1 MDKAGTMSTLCF
13 TGPRTIEVQSGPIPQ
28 PGPGQILVE
37 TERSAISAGTE
48 MLVYQDRFPSGMALD
63 GSFDSGQYSRPF
75 AYPLSYGY
83 VSVGRVLTVGDGLSV
98 EAYKGRPLF
107 AFQPHTSH
115 FLTTPDQVI
124 WLSERF
130 ESDLESPLF
139 IPNMETAVNL
149 VQDGR
154 PLLGERVLIIG
165 LGIVG
170 LLTGALLA
178 QFPLQLL
185 AGIDYYERRCAAAN
199 GLGVDRVVTPDGAAA
214 LEAPFDLI
222 FELSGNPAALNTA
235 IELASYSGRIV
246 VGSWYGQKSAPLA
259 LGGRFHRNRIE
270 MISSQV
276 SSIDPKISGR
286 WDKDRR
292 FETVFDQI
300 AKVEPSEWITHRFP
314 IEEAAKAYQLLDQM
328 PEEALQVVFTYG

>member
-1 MDKAGTMSTLCF
+1 MERAGEMRTLRF
-13 TGPRTIEVQSGPIPQ
+13 TGPGTVEIQSEPLPQ
-28 PGPGQILVE
+28 PGPGQLLVE

-48 MLVYQDRFPSGMALD
+48 MLVYQDRFPSGMSLD
-63 GSFDSGQYSRPF
+63 GSFDSDQFRQPF

-83 VSVGRVLTVGDGLSV
+83 VAVGRVLAVGEGLSV
-98 EAYKGRPLF
+98 EQYKGRLLF
-107 AFQPHTSH
+107 AFQPHASH
-115 FLTTPDQVI
+115 FLATPDQVI
-124 WLSERF
+124 WLSDRF
-130 ESDLESPLF
+130 ASDMESALF

-154 PLLGERVLIIG
+154 PLLGERVLVIG

-178 QFPLQLL
+178 QFPLQYL
-185 AGIDYYERRCAAAN
+185 AGIDYYARRCAAAKA
-199 GLGVDRVVTPDGAAA
+199 LGFHRVVTPDEAAT
-214 LEAPFDLI
+214 LKGPFDLI

-235 IELASYSGRIV
+235 IELAAYSGRIV
-246 VGSWYGQKSAPLA
+246 VGSWYGQKRAPLA

-276 SSIDPKISGR
+276 SSIAPNMSGR
-286 WDKDRR
+286 WDKARR

-314 IEEAAKAYQLLDQM
+314 LEEAAQAYQLLDQK
-328 PEEALQVVFTYG
+328 PEEALQVILTYG